1 MSAEPANA
9 NQIAYWNEAAGQT
22 WAELQD
28 VLDTQLQPMG
38 AAVQAALALRPG
50 ERVVDVGCGCGQTT
64 LALAEAVGSD
74 GLALGVDISEP
85 MLAIAR
91 GRIAGR
97 PQVRFEHA
105 DAQTHTFEAA
115 AFDALHSRFGV
126 MFFEDPSAAFA
137 NLRRALKPGGRLAFL
152 CWRTPAENPV
162 MTAPM
167 AAAQPYLP
175 PAEPPVPGAPGPF
188 AFADPERVRSI
199 LASAGFVDVEIKPQD
214 MPAGGN
220 TLDETLAL
228 SMRIGPLGRMLRE
241 NPQVD
246 AKAVVA
252 DVRKVLAAHLDAQG
266 RVFMGSATWI
276 VTARNP

>member
-9 NQIAYWNEAAGQT
+9 NQIAYWNDTAGQT

-28 VLDTQLQPMG
+28 ILDTQLQPMG

-50 ERVVDVGCGCGQTT
+50 ERVIDVGCGCGQTT
-64 LALAEAVGSD
+64 LALADAVGPD

-85 MLAIAR
+85 MLGIAR
-91 GRIAGR
+91 GRAAGR
-97 PQVRFEHA
+97 PNVRFEHA
-105 DAQTHTFEAA
+105 DAQTQAFEAA

-126 MFFEDPSAAFA
+126 MFFDDPTAAFA
-137 NLRRALKPGGRLAFL
+137 NLRRALKPDGRLSFL

-188 AFADPERVRSI
+188 AFADPERVRAI
-199 LASAGFVDVEIKPQD
+199 LGGAGFADIAIKPQD

-220 TLDETLAL
+220 TLEETLAL

-246 AKAVVA
+246 AETVVA
-252 DVRKVLAAHLDAQG
+252 DVRKVLEAHLDAQG